1 MKKAKKIVIYALLV
15 VGLLVGTFT
24 VKSISSNSKDDNVM
38 AADNKISVEVYKAE
52 LKDRMS
58 KDTYKS
64 TLEAYNQGIIS
75 SKISAKVTKVLVENG
90 QYVNEGDT
98 IAILDDQDI
107 QNSIKTANAQLKV
120 NEQQVNSAEQQLNSA
135 QASLE
140 KLKINVDDAQRNYDI
155 QKTLFDAGAVSQS
168 EIDASEKVL
177 NTSKADYNSG
187 QANIEISKASIETA
201 KASVEA
207 QKVNI
212 EKLQND
218 LDNAVIKAPISG
230 FISDKNICV
239 GQIINQGA
247 AIAKI
252 NDISYVFATIQVP
265 QEKIN
270 DIKTGKP
277 AEVILEDNDTVY
289 NGTLDSIDLSG
300 DSTLRV
306 FNCKIKIENNNKE
319 LLPGEYAKVNFSD
332 SDGKNNNKVITI
344 PVSALAGSEGNY
356 YVFVNNNGIA
366 SKVAVDIGDSDENN
380 VEVTS
385 GIKDGDEIICTNM
398 SSLKDGCKIDVISTS
413 NDASTQDGDKN
424 SESMTS
430 N

>member
-1 MKKAKKIVIYALLV
+1 MKKVRKIVIYALV
-15 VGLLVGTFT
+15 VAVLLVGAFI
-24 VKSISSNSKDDNVM
+24 VKFISSNSKTDNVM
-38 AADNKISVEVYKAE
+38 ASENKLSVEVYKTE

-58 KDTYKS
+58 GDTYKS
-64 TLEAYNQGIIS
+64 TLEAYEQGIIS
-75 SKISAKVTKVLVENG
+75 SKISAKVTKVVVENG

-98 IAILDDQDI
+98 IAVLDDQDI
-107 QNSIKTANAQLKV
+107 QNSIKTATAQLEV
-120 NEQQVNSAEQQLNSA
+120 NEKQVNSAEQQLNST
-135 QASLE
+135 QTSLE
-140 KLKINVDDAQRNYDI
+140 KLKINVDDAQRNYDRE
-155 QKTLFDAGAVSQS
+155 KALFDAGAVSQS
-168 EIDASEKVL
+168 ELDASEKTL

-187 QANIEISKASIETA
+187 QANIEISKASIESA

-218 LDNAVIKAPISG
+218 LNNVVIKAPISG
-230 FISDKNICV
+230 VISEKNVNV

-247 AIAKI
+247 VLAKI

-270 DIKTGKP
+270 DIKVGKP
-277 AEVILEDNDTVY
+277 AEVTLEDNNTVH

-306 FNCKIKIENNNKE
+306 FNCKIKMENSNKE
-319 LLPGEYAKVNFSD
+319 LLPGEYAKVNFSNTE
-332 SDGKNNNKVITI
+332 NNNKVITI
-344 PVSALAGSEGNY
+344 PVSSLAGSEGDY
-356 YVFVNNNGIA
+356 YVFINDNGVA
-366 SKVAVDIGDSDENN
+366 SKVSVDIGDADENN
-380 VEVTS
+380 VEIIS
-385 GIKDGDEIICTNM
+385 GVNEGDEIICTNM

-413 NDASTQDGDKN
+413 DDTSIQDADKN

-430 N
+430 K

>member
-1 MKKAKKIVIYALLV
+1 MKKVRKIVIYALV
-15 VGLLVGTFT
+15 VAFLLVGTFI
-24 VKSISSNSKDDNVM
+24 VKFISSNFKTDNVM
-38 AADNKISVEVYKAE
+38 ASENKLSVEVYKAE

-58 KDTYKS
+58 GDTYKS
-64 TLEAYNQGIIS
+64 TLEAYEQGIIS
-75 SKISAKVTKVLVENG
+75 SKISAKVTKVVVENG

-98 IAILDDQDI
+98 IAVLDDQDI
-107 QNSIKTANAQLKV
+107 QNSIKTATAQLEV
-120 NEQQVNSAEQQLNSA
+120 NQKQVNSAEQQLNST
-135 QASLE
+135 QTSLE
-140 KLKINVDDAQRNYDI
+140 KLKINVDDAQRNYDRE
-155 QKTLFDAGAVSQS
+155 KALFDAGAVSQS
-168 EIDASEKVL
+168 ELDASEKAL

-187 QANIEISKASIETA
+187 QANIEISKASIESA

-218 LDNAVIKAPISG
+218 LNNVVIKAPISG
-230 FISDKNICV
+230 VISEKNVNV

-247 AIAKI
+247 VLAKI

-270 DIKTGKP
+270 DIEVGKP
-277 AEVILEDNDTVY
+277 ADVTLEDNNTVH

-306 FNCKIKIENNNKE
+306 FNCKIKIENSNKE
-319 LLPGEYAKVNFSD
+319 LLPGEYAKVNFSNTE
-332 SDGKNNNKVITI
+332 NNNKVITI
-344 PVSALAGSEGNY
+344 PVSSLAGSEGDY
-356 YVFVNNNGIA
+356 YVFINDNGVA
-366 SKVAVDIGDSDENN
+366 SKVAVDIGDADENN
-380 VEVTS
+380 VEITS
-385 GIKDGDEIICTNM
+385 GVKEGDEIICTNM

-413 NDASTQDGDKN
+413 DDTSIQDADKN

-430 N
+430 K

>member
-1 MKKAKKIVIYALLV
+1 MKKATKILIYALV
-15 VGLLVGTFT
+15 VAVLLVGTFI
-24 VKSISSNSKDDNVM
+24 VKFISSNSKTDNVM
-38 AADNKISVEVYKAE
+38 ASENKLSVEVYKAE

-58 KDTYKS
+58 GDTYKS
-64 TLEAYNQGIIS
+64 TLEAYEQGIIS
-75 SKISAKVTKVLVENG
+75 SKISAKVTKVVVENG

-98 IAILDDQDI
+98 IAVLDDQDI
-107 QNSIKTANAQLKV
+107 QNSIKTATAQLEV
-120 NEQQVNSAEQQLNSA
+120 NEKQVNSAEQQLNST
-135 QASLE
+135 QTSLE
-140 KLKINVDDAQRNYDI
+140 KLKINVDDAQRNYDRE
-155 QKTLFDAGAVSQS
+155 KALFDAGAVSQS
-168 EIDASEKVL
+168 ELDASEKAL

-187 QANIEISKASIETA
+187 QANIEISKASIESA

-218 LDNAVIKAPISG
+218 LNNVVIKAPISG
-230 FISDKNICV
+230 VISEKNVNV

-247 AIAKI
+247 VLAKI

-270 DIKTGKP
+270 DIKVGKP
-277 AEVILEDNDTVY
+277 AEVTLEDNNTVH

-306 FNCKIKIENNNKE
+306 FNCKIKMENSNKE
-319 LLPGEYAKVNFSD
+319 LLTGEYAKVNFSNTE
-332 SDGKNNNKVITI
+332 NNNKVITI
-344 PVSALAGSEGNY
+344 PVSSLAGSEGDY
-356 YVFVNNNGIA
+356 YVFINDNGVA
-366 SKVAVDIGDSDENN
+366 SKVSVDIGDADENN
-380 VEVTS
+380 VEIIS
-385 GIKDGDEIICTNM
+385 GVKEGDEIICTNM

-413 NDASTQDGDKN
+413 DDTSIQDADKN

-430 N
+430 K

>member
-1 MKKAKKIVIYALLV
+1 MKKVRKIVIYALV
-15 VGLLVGTFT
+15 VAVLLVGAFI
-24 VKSISSNSKDDNVM
+24 VKFISSNSKTDNVM
-38 AADNKISVEVYKAE
+38 ASENKLSVEVYKAE

-58 KDTYKS
+58 GDTYKS
-64 TLEAYNQGIIS
+64 TLEAYEQGIIS
-75 SKISAKVTKVLVENG
+75 SKISAKVTKVVVENG

-98 IAILDDQDI
+98 IAVLDDQDI
-107 QNSIKTANAQLKV
+107 QNSIKTATAQLEV
-120 NEQQVNSAEQQLNSA
+120 NEKQVNSAEQQLNST
-135 QASLE
+135 QTSLE
-140 KLKINVDDAQRNYDI
+140 KLKINVDDAQRNYDRE
-155 QKTLFDAGAVSQS
+155 KALFDAGAVSQS
-168 EIDASEKVL
+168 ELDASEKAL

-187 QANIEISKASIETA
+187 QANIEISKASIESA

-218 LDNAVIKAPISG
+218 LNNVVIKAPISG
-230 FISDKNICV
+230 VISEKNVNV

-247 AIAKI
+247 VLAKI

-270 DIKTGKP
+270 DIEVGKP
-277 AEVILEDNDTVY
+277 AEVTLEDNNTVH

-306 FNCKIKIENNNKE
+306 FNCKIKMENSKKE
-319 LLPGEYAKVNFSD
+319 LLPGEYAKVNFSNTE
-332 SDGKNNNKVITI
+332 NNNKVITI
-344 PVSALAGSEGNY
+344 PVSSLAGSEGDY
-356 YVFVNNNGIA
+356 YVFINDNGVA
-366 SKVAVDIGDSDENN
+366 SKVSVDIGDADENN
-380 VEVTS
+380 VEIIS
-385 GIKDGDEIICTNM
+385 GVKEGDEIICTNM

-413 NDASTQDGDKN
+413 DDTSIQDADKN

-430 N
+430 K

>member
-1 MKKAKKIVIYALLV
+1 MKKVRKIVIYALV
-15 VGLLVGTFT
+15 VAFLLVGTFI
-24 VKSISSNSKDDNVM
+24 VKFISSNSKTDNVM
-38 AADNKISVEVYKAE
+38 ASENKLSVEVYKAE

-58 KDTYKS
+58 GDTYKS
-64 TLEAYNQGIIS
+64 TLEAYEQGIIS
-75 SKISAKVTKVLVENG
+75 SKISAKVTKVVVENG

-98 IAILDDQDI
+98 IAVLDDQDI
-107 QNSIKTANAQLKV
+107 QNSIKTATAQLEV
-120 NEQQVNSAEQQLNSA
+120 NEKQVNSAEQQLNST
-135 QASLE
+135 QTSLE
-140 KLKINVDDAQRNYDI
+140 KLKINVDDAQRNYDRE
-155 QKTLFDAGAVSQS
+155 KALFDAGAVSQS
-168 EIDASEKVL
+168 ELDASEKAL

-187 QANIEISKASIETA
+187 QANIEISKASIESA

-218 LDNAVIKAPISG
+218 LNNVVIKAPISG
-230 FISDKNICV
+230 VISEKNVNV

-247 AIAKI
+247 VLAKI

-270 DIKTGKP
+270 DIEVGKP
-277 AEVILEDNDTVY
+277 AEVTLEDNNTVH

-306 FNCKIKIENNNKE
+306 FNCKIKIENSNKE
-319 LLPGEYAKVNFSD
+319 LLPGEYAKVNFSNTE
-332 SDGKNNNKVITI
+332 NNNKVITI
-344 PVSALAGSEGNY
+344 PVSSLAGSEGDY
-356 YVFVNNNGIA
+356 YVFINDNGVA
-366 SKVAVDIGDSDENN
+366 SKVAVDIGDADENN
-380 VEVTS
+380 VEITS
-385 GIKDGDEIICTNM
+385 GVKEGDEIICTNM

-413 NDASTQDGDKN
+413 DDTSIQDADKN

-430 N
+430 K

>member
-1 MKKAKKIVIYALLV
+1 MKKARKILIYALV
-15 VGLLVGTFT
+15 VAVLLVGTFI
-24 VKSISSNSKDDNVM
+24 VKFISSNSKTDNVM
-38 AADNKISVEVYKAE
+38 ASENKLSVEVYKAE

-58 KDTYKS
+58 GDTYKS
-64 TLEAYNQGIIS
+64 TLEAYEQGIIS
-75 SKISAKVTKVLVENG
+75 SKISAKVTKVVVENG

-98 IAILDDQDI
+98 IAVLDDQDI
-107 QNSIKTANAQLKV
+107 QNSIKTATAQLEV
-120 NEQQVNSAEQQLNSA
+120 NEKQVNSAEQQLNST
-135 QASLE
+135 QTSLE
-140 KLKINVDDAQRNYDI
+140 KLKINVDDAQRNYDRE
-155 QKTLFDAGAVSQS
+155 KALFDAGAVSQS
-168 EIDASEKVL
+168 ELDASEKAL

-187 QANIEISKASIETA
+187 QANIEISKASIESA

-218 LDNAVIKAPISG
+218 LNNVVIKAPISG
-230 FISDKNICV
+230 VISEKNVNV

-247 AIAKI
+247 VLAKI

-270 DIKTGKP
+270 DIKVGKP
-277 AEVILEDNDTVY
+277 AEVTLEDNNTVH

-306 FNCKIKIENNNKE
+306 FNCKIKMENSNKE
-319 LLPGEYAKVNFSD
+319 LLPGEYAKVNFSNTE
-332 SDGKNNNKVITI
+332 NNNKVITI
-344 PVSALAGSEGNY
+344 PVSSLAGSEGDY
-356 YVFVNNNGIA
+356 YVFINDNGVA
-366 SKVAVDIGDSDENN
+366 SKVAVDIGDADENN
-380 VEVTS
+380 LEITS
-385 GIKDGDEIICTNM
+385 GVKEGDEIICTNM

-413 NDASTQDGDKN
+413 DDTSIQDADKN

-430 N
+430 K

>member
-1 MKKAKKIVIYALLV
+1 MKKVRKIVIYALV
-15 VGLLVGTFT
+15 VAFLLVGTFI
-24 VKSISSNSKDDNVM
+24 VKFISSNSKTDNVM
-38 AADNKISVEVYKAE
+38 ASENKLSVEVYKAE

-58 KDTYKS
+58 GDTYKS
-64 TLEAYNQGIIS
+64 TLEAYEQGIIS
-75 SKISAKVTKVLVENG
+75 SKISAKVTKVVVENG

-98 IAILDDQDI
+98 IAVLDDQDI
-107 QNSIKTANAQLKV
+107 QNSIKTATAQLEV
-120 NEQQVNSAEQQLNSA
+120 NEKQVNSAEQQLNST
-135 QASLE
+135 QTSLE
-140 KLKINVDDAQRNYDI
+140 KLNINLDDAQRNYDRE
-155 QKTLFDAGAVSQS
+155 KALFDAGAVSQS
-168 EIDASEKVL
+168 ELDASEKAL

-187 QANIEISKASIETA
+187 QANIEISKASIESA

-218 LDNAVIKAPISG
+218 LNNVVIKAPISG
-230 FISDKNICV
+230 VISEKNVNV

-247 AIAKI
+247 VLAKI

-270 DIKTGKP
+270 DIEVGKP
-277 AEVILEDNDTVY
+277 ADVTLEDNNTVH

-306 FNCKIKIENNNKE
+306 FNCKIKMENSNKE
-319 LLPGEYAKVNFSD
+319 LLPGEYAKVNFSNTE
-332 SDGKNNNKVITI
+332 NNNKVITI
-344 PVSALAGSEGNY
+344 PVSSLAGSEGDY
-356 YVFVNNNGIA
+356 YVFINDNGVA
-366 SKVAVDIGDSDENN
+366 SKVAVDIGDADENN
-380 VEVTS
+380 LEITS
-385 GIKDGDEIICTNM
+385 GVKEGDEIICTNM

-413 NDASTQDGDKN
+413 DDTSIQDADKN

-430 N
+430 K

>member
-1 MKKAKKIVIYALLV
+1 MKKVRKVLIYALIV
-15 VGLLVGTFT
+15 VALLAGTFI
-24 VKSISSNSKDDNVM
+24 VKFVSLNSKSDNVM
-38 AADNKISVEVYKAE
+38 ALENKLSVEVYKAE

-58 KDTYKS
+58 GDTYKS
-64 TLEAYNQGIIS
+64 TLEAYEQGIIS

-98 IAILDDQDI
+98 IAVLDDQDI
-107 QNSIKTANAQLKV
+107 QNSIKTATAQLEV
-120 NEQQVNSAEQQLNSA
+120 NEKQVDSAEQQLNST
-135 QASLE
+135 QTSLE
-140 KLKINVDDAQRNYDI
+140 KLKINVDDAQRNYDRE
-155 QKTLFDAGAVSQS
+155 KTLFDAGAVSQA
-168 EIDASEKVL
+168 ELDASEKAL

-187 QANIEISKASIETA
+187 QANIEISKASIESA

-218 LDNAVIKAPISG
+218 LNNVIIKAPISG
-230 FISDKNICV
+230 VISEKNVNV

-247 AIAKI
+247 VLAKI

-270 DIKTGKP
+270 DMKVGKL
-277 AEVILEDNDTVY
+277 AEVTLEDNNTVH
-289 NGTLDSIDLSG
+289 NGTLDSVDLSG

-306 FNCKIKIENNNKE
+306 FNCKIKIENNDKE

-332 SDGKNNNKVITI
+332 TENNKVITI
-344 PVSALAGSEGNY
+344 PVSSLGGSEGDY
-356 YVFVNNNGIA
+356 YVFMNDNGVA
-366 SKVAVDIGDSDENN
+366 SKVAVDIGNADENN
-380 VEVTS
+380 VEITS
-385 GIKDGDEIICTNM
+385 GVKEGDEIICTNM
-398 SSLKDGCKIDVISTS
+398 SSLKDGCKIDVTSTS
-413 NDASTQDGDKN
+413 DDTSIKDADKN

-430 N
+430 K

>member
-1 MKKAKKIVIYALLV
+1 MKKVRKIVIYALV
-15 VGLLVGTFT
+15 VAFLLVGTFI
-24 VKSISSNSKDDNVM
+24 VKFISSNSKTDNVM
-38 AADNKISVEVYKAE
+38 ASENKLSVEVYKAE

-58 KDTYKS
+58 GDTYKS
-64 TLEAYNQGIIS
+64 TLEAYEQGIIS
-75 SKISAKVTKVLVENG
+75 SKISAKVTKVVVENG

-98 IAILDDQDI
+98 IAVLDDQDI
-107 QNSIKTANAQLKV
+107 QNSIKTATAQLEV
-120 NEQQVNSAEQQLNSA
+120 NQKQVNSAEQQLNST
-135 QASLE
+135 QTSLE
-140 KLKINVDDAQRNYDI
+140 KLKINVDDAQRNYDRE
-155 QKTLFDAGAVSQS
+155 KALFDAGAVSQS
-168 EIDASEKVL
+168 ELDASEKAL

-187 QANIEISKASIETA
+187 QANIEISKASIESA

-218 LDNAVIKAPISG
+218 LNNVVIKAPISG
-230 FISDKNICV
+230 VISEKNVNV

-247 AIAKI
+247 VLAKI

-270 DIKTGKP
+270 DIEVGKP
-277 AEVILEDNDTVY
+277 ADVTLEDNNTVH

-306 FNCKIKIENNNKE
+306 FNCKIKIENSNKE
-319 LLPGEYAKVNFSD
+319 LLPGEYAKVNFSNTE
-332 SDGKNNNKVITI
+332 NNNKVITI
-344 PVSALAGSEGNY
+344 PVSSLAGSEGDY
-356 YVFVNNNGIA
+356 YVFINDNGVA
-366 SKVAVDIGDSDENN
+366 SKVAVDIGDADENN
-380 VEVTS
+380 VEITS
-385 GIKDGDEIICTNM
+385 GVKEGDEIICTNM

-413 NDASTQDGDKN
+413 DDTSIQDADKN

-430 N
+430 K

>member
-1 MKKAKKIVIYALLV
+1 MKKVRKIVIYALV
-15 VGLLVGTFT
+15 VAFLLVGTFI
-24 VKSISSNSKDDNVM
+24 VKFISSNSKTDNVM
-38 AADNKISVEVYKAE
+38 ASENKLSVEVYKAE

-58 KDTYKS
+58 GDTYKS
-64 TLEAYNQGIIS
+64 TLEAYEQGIIS
-75 SKISAKVTKVLVENG
+75 SKISAKVTKVVVENG

-98 IAILDDQDI
+98 IAVLDDQDI
-107 QNSIKTANAQLKV
+107 QNSIKTATAQLEV
-120 NEQQVNSAEQQLNSA
+120 NEKQVNSAEQQLNST
-135 QASLE
+135 QTSLE
-140 KLKINVDDAQRNYDI
+140 KLKINLDDAQRNYDRE
-155 QKTLFDAGAVSQS
+155 KALFDAGAVSQS
-168 EIDASEKVL
+168 ELDASEKAL

-187 QANIEISKASIETA
+187 QANIEISKASIESA

-218 LDNAVIKAPISG
+218 LNNVVIKAPISG
-230 FISDKNICV
+230 VISEKNVNV

-247 AIAKI
+247 VLAKI

-270 DIKTGKP
+270 DIEVGKP
-277 AEVILEDNDTVY
+277 ADVTLEDNNTVH

-306 FNCKIKIENNNKE
+306 FNCKIKMENSNKE
-319 LLPGEYAKVNFSD
+319 LLPGEYAKVNFSNTE
-332 SDGKNNNKVITI
+332 NNNKVITI
-344 PVSALAGSEGNY
+344 PVSSLAGSEGDY
-356 YVFVNNNGIA
+356 YVFINDNGVA
-366 SKVAVDIGDSDENN
+366 SKVAVDIGDADENN
-380 VEVTS
+380 LEITS
-385 GIKDGDEIICTNM
+385 GVKEGDEIICTNM

-413 NDASTQDGDKN
+413 DDTSIQDADKN

-430 N
+430 K

>member
-1 MKKAKKIVIYALLV
+1 MKKVRKIVIYALV
-15 VGLLVGTFT
+15 VAFLLVGTFI
-24 VKSISSNSKDDNVM
+24 VKFISSNSKTDNVM
-38 AADNKISVEVYKAE
+38 ASENKLSVEVYKAE

-58 KDTYKS
+58 GDTYKS
-64 TLEAYNQGIIS
+64 TLEAYEQGIIS
-75 SKISAKVTKVLVENG
+75 SKISAKVTKVVVENG

-98 IAILDDQDI
+98 IAVLDDQDI
-107 QNSIKTANAQLKV
+107 QNSIKTATAQLEV
-120 NEQQVNSAEQQLNSA
+120 NEKQVNSAEQQLNST
-135 QASLE
+135 QTSLE
-140 KLKINVDDAQRNYDI
+140 KLKINVDDAQRNYDRE
-155 QKTLFDAGAVSQS
+155 KALFDAGAVSQS
-168 EIDASEKVL
+168 ELDASEKAL

-187 QANIEISKASIETA
+187 QANIEISKASIESA

-218 LDNAVIKAPISG
+218 LNNVVIKAPISG
-230 FISDKNICV
+230 VISEKNVNV

-247 AIAKI
+247 VLAKI

-270 DIKTGKP
+270 DIEVGKP
-277 AEVILEDNDTVY
+277 AEVTLEDNNTVH

-306 FNCKIKIENNNKE
+306 FNCKIKIENSNKE
-319 LLPGEYAKVNFSD
+319 LLPGEYAKVNFSNTE
-332 SDGKNNNKVITI
+332 NNNKVITI
-344 PVSALAGSEGNY
+344 PVSSLAGSEGDY
-356 YVFVNNNGIA
+356 YVFINDNGVA
-366 SKVAVDIGDSDENN
+366 SKVAVDIGDADENN
-380 VEVTS
+380 LEITS
-385 GIKDGDEIICTNM
+385 GVKEGDEIICTNM

-413 NDASTQDGDKN
+413 DDTSIQDADKN

-430 N
+430 K

>member
-1 MKKAKKIVIYALLV
+1 MKKARKILIYALV
-15 VGLLVGTFT
+15 VAVLLVGTFI
-24 VKSISSNSKDDNVM
+24 VKFISSNSKTDNVM
-38 AADNKISVEVYKAE
+38 ASENKLSVEVYKAE

-58 KDTYKS
+58 GDTYKS
-64 TLEAYNQGIIS
+64 TLEAYEQGIIS
-75 SKISAKVTKVLVENG
+75 SKISAKVTKVVVENG

-98 IAILDDQDI
+98 IAVLDDQDI
-107 QNSIKTANAQLKV
+107 QNSIKTATAQLEV
-120 NEQQVNSAEQQLNSA
+120 NEKQVNSAEQQLNST
-135 QASLE
+135 QTSLE
-140 KLKINVDDAQRNYDI
+140 KLKINVDDAQRNYDRE
-155 QKTLFDAGAVSQS
+155 KALFDAGAVSQS
-168 EIDASEKVL
+168 ELDASEKAL

-187 QANIEISKASIETA
+187 QANIEISKASIESA

-218 LDNAVIKAPISG
+218 LNNVVIKAPISG
-230 FISDKNICV
+230 VISEKNVNV

-247 AIAKI
+247 VLAKI

-270 DIKTGKP
+270 DIKVGKP
-277 AEVILEDNDTVY
+277 AEVTLEDNNTVH

-306 FNCKIKIENNNKE
+306 FNCKIKMENSNKE
-319 LLPGEYAKVNFSD
+319 LLPGEYAKVNFSNTE
-332 SDGKNNNKVITI
+332 NNNKVITI
-344 PVSALAGSEGNY
+344 PVSSLAGSEGDY
-356 YVFVNNNGIA
+356 YVFINDNGVA
-366 SKVAVDIGDSDENN
+366 SKVAVDIGDADENN
-380 VEVTS
+380 VEIIS
-385 GIKDGDEIICTNM
+385 GVKEGDEIICTNM

-413 NDASTQDGDKN
+413 DDTSIQNADKN

-430 N
+430 K

>member
-1 MKKAKKIVIYALLV
+1 MKKVRKIVIYALV
-15 VGLLVGTFT
+15 VAFLLVGTFI
-24 VKSISSNSKDDNVM
+24 VKFISSNSKTDNVM
-38 AADNKISVEVYKAE
+38 ASENKLSVEVYKAE

-58 KDTYKS
+58 GDTYKS
-64 TLEAYNQGIIS
+64 TLEAYEQGIIS
-75 SKISAKVTKVLVENG
+75 SKISAKVTKVVVENG

-98 IAILDDQDI
+98 IAVLDDQDI
-107 QNSIKTANAQLKV
+107 QNSIKTATAQLEV
-120 NEQQVNSAEQQLNSA
+120 NEKQVNSAEQQLNST
-135 QASLE
+135 QTSLE
-140 KLKINVDDAQRNYDI
+140 KLKINVDDAQRNYDRE
-155 QKTLFDAGAVSQS
+155 KALFDAGAVSQS
-168 EIDASEKVL
+168 ELDASEKTL

-187 QANIEISKASIETA
+187 QANIEISKASIESA

-218 LDNAVIKAPISG
+218 LNNVVIKAPISG
-230 FISDKNICV
+230 VISEKNVNV

-247 AIAKI
+247 VLAKI

-270 DIKTGKP
+270 DIKVGKP
-277 AEVILEDNDTVY
+277 AEVTLEDNNTVH

-306 FNCKIKIENNNKE
+306 FNCKIKIENSNKE
-319 LLPGEYAKVNFSD
+319 LLPGEYAKVNFSNTE
-332 SDGKNNNKVITI
+332 NNNKVITI
-344 PVSALAGSEGNY
+344 PVSSLAGSEGDY
-356 YVFVNNNGIA
+356 YVFINDNGVA
-366 SKVAVDIGDSDENN
+366 SKVAVDIGDADENN
-380 VEVTS
+380 VEITS
-385 GIKDGDEIICTNM
+385 GVKEGDEIICTNM

-413 NDASTQDGDKN
+413 DDTSIQDADKN

-430 N
+430 K

>member
-1 MKKAKKIVIYALLV
+1 MKKVRKIVIYALV
-15 VGLLVGTFT
+15 VAFLLVGTFI
-24 VKSISSNSKDDNVM
+24 VKFISSNSKTDNVM
-38 AADNKISVEVYKAE
+38 ASENKLSVEVYKAE

-58 KDTYKS
+58 GDTYKS
-64 TLEAYNQGIIS
+64 TLEAYEQGIIS
-75 SKISAKVTKVLVENG
+75 SKISAKVTKVVVENG

-98 IAILDDQDI
+98 IAVLDDQDI
-107 QNSIKTANAQLKV
+107 QNSIKTATAQLEV
-120 NEQQVNSAEQQLNSA
+120 NEKQVNSAEQQLNST
-135 QASLE
+135 QTSLE
-140 KLKINVDDAQRNYDI
+140 KLKINVDDAQRNYDRE
-155 QKTLFDAGAVSQS
+155 KALFDAGAVSQS
-168 EIDASEKVL
+168 ELDASEKAL

-187 QANIEISKASIETA
+187 QANIEISKASIESA

-218 LDNAVIKAPISG
+218 LNNVVIKAPISG
-230 FISDKNICV
+230 VISEKNVNV

-247 AIAKI
+247 VLAKI

-270 DIKTGKP
+270 DIEVGKP
-277 AEVILEDNDTVY
+277 AEVTLEDNNTVH

-306 FNCKIKIENNNKE
+306 FNCKIKMENSKKE
-319 LLPGEYAKVNFSD
+319 LLPGEYAKVNFSNTE
-332 SDGKNNNKVITI
+332 NNNKVITI
-344 PVSALAGSEGNY
+344 PVSSLAGSEGDY
-356 YVFVNNNGIA
+356 YVFINDNGVA
-366 SKVAVDIGDSDENN
+366 SKVAVDIGDADENN
-380 VEVTS
+380 LEITS
-385 GIKDGDEIICTNM
+385 GVKEGDEIICTNM

-413 NDASTQDGDKN
+413 DDTSIQDADKN

-430 N
+430 K

>member
-1 MKKAKKIVIYALLV
+1 MKKVRKIVIYALV
-15 VGLLVGTFT
+15 VAFLLVGTFI
-24 VKSISSNSKDDNVM
+24 VKFISSNSKTDNVM
-38 AADNKISVEVYKAE
+38 ASENKLSVEVYKAE

-58 KDTYKS
+58 GDTYKS
-64 TLEAYNQGIIS
+64 TLEAYEQGIIS
-75 SKISAKVTKVLVENG
+75 SKISAKVTKVVVENG

-98 IAILDDQDI
+98 IAVLDDQDI
-107 QNSIKTANAQLKV
+107 QNSIKTATAQLEV
-120 NEQQVNSAEQQLNSA
+120 NQKQVNSAEQQLNST
-135 QASLE
+135 QTSLE
-140 KLKINVDDAQRNYDI
+140 KLKINVDDAQRNYDRE
-155 QKTLFDAGAVSQS
+155 KALFDAGAVSQS
-168 EIDASEKVL
+168 ELDASEKAL

-187 QANIEISKASIETA
+187 QANIEISKASIESA

-218 LDNAVIKAPISG
+218 LNNVVIKAPISG
-230 FISDKNICV
+230 VISEKNVNV

-247 AIAKI
+247 VLAKI

-270 DIKTGKP
+270 DIEVGKP
-277 AEVILEDNDTVY
+277 ADVTLEDNNTVH

-306 FNCKIKIENNNKE
+306 FNCKIKIENSNKE
-319 LLPGEYAKVNFSD
+319 LLPGEYAKVNFSNTE
-332 SDGKNNNKVITI
+332 NNNKVITI
-344 PVSALAGSEGNY
+344 PVSSLAGSEGDY
-356 YVFVNNNGIA
+356 YVFINDNGVA
-366 SKVAVDIGDSDENN
+366 SKVAVDIGDADENN
-380 VEVTS
+380 LEITS
-385 GIKDGDEIICTNM
+385 GVKEGDEIICTNM

-413 NDASTQDGDKN
+413 DDTSIQDADKN

-430 N
+430 K

>member
-1 MKKAKKIVIYALLV
+1 MKKVRKIVIYALV
-15 VGLLVGTFT
+15 VAVLLVGAFI
-24 VKSISSNSKDDNVM
+24 VKFISSNSKTDNVM
-38 AADNKISVEVYKAE
+38 ASENKLSVEVYKTE

-58 KDTYKS
+58 GDTYKS
-64 TLEAYNQGIIS
+64 TLEAYEQGIIS
-75 SKISAKVTKVLVENG
+75 SKISAKVTKVVVENG

-98 IAILDDQDI
+98 IAVLDDQDI
-107 QNSIKTANAQLKV
+107 QNSIKTATAQLEV
-120 NEQQVNSAEQQLNSA
+120 NEKQVNSAEQQLNST
-135 QASLE
+135 QTSLE
-140 KLKINVDDAQRNYDI
+140 KLKINVDDAQRNYDRE
-155 QKTLFDAGAVSQS
+155 KALFDAGAVSQS
-168 EIDASEKVL
+168 ELDASEKTL

-187 QANIEISKASIETA
+187 QANIEISKASIESA

-218 LDNAVIKAPISG
+218 LNNVVIKAPISG
-230 FISDKNICV
+230 VISEKNVNV

-247 AIAKI
+247 VLAKI

-270 DIKTGKP
+270 DIKVGKP
-277 AEVILEDNDTVY
+277 AEVTLEDNNTVH

-306 FNCKIKIENNNKE
+306 FNCKIKMENSNKE
-319 LLPGEYAKVNFSD
+319 LLPGEYAKVNFSNTE
-332 SDGKNNNKVITI
+332 NNNKVITI
-344 PVSALAGSEGNY
+344 PVSSLAGSEGDY
-356 YVFVNNNGIA
+356 YVFINDNGVA
-366 SKVAVDIGDSDENN
+366 SKVAVDIGDADENN
-380 VEVTS
+380 LEITS
-385 GIKDGDEIICTNM
+385 GVKEGDEIICTNM

-413 NDASTQDGDKN
+413 DDTSIQDADKN

-430 N
+430 K

>member
-1 MKKAKKIVIYALLV
+1 MKKATKILIYALV
-15 VGLLVGTFT
+15 VAVLLVGTFI
-24 VKSISSNSKDDNVM
+24 VKFISSNSKTDNVM
-38 AADNKISVEVYKAE
+38 ASENKLSVEVYKAE

-58 KDTYKS
+58 GDTYKS
-64 TLEAYNQGIIS
+64 TLEAYEQGIIS
-75 SKISAKVTKVLVENG
+75 SKISAKVTKVVVENG

-98 IAILDDQDI
+98 IAVLDDQDI
-107 QNSIKTANAQLKV
+107 QNSIKTATAQLEV
-120 NEQQVNSAEQQLNSA
+120 NEKQVNSAEQQLNST
-135 QASLE
+135 QTSLE
-140 KLKINVDDAQRNYDI
+140 KLKINVDDAQRNYDRE
-155 QKTLFDAGAVSQS
+155 KALFDAGAVSQS
-168 EIDASEKVL
+168 ELDASEKTL

-187 QANIEISKASIETA
+187 QANIEISKASIESA

-218 LDNAVIKAPISG
+218 LNNVVIKAPISG
-230 FISDKNICV
+230 VISEKNVNV

-247 AIAKI
+247 VLAKI

-270 DIKTGKP
+270 DIKVGKP
-277 AEVILEDNDTVY
+277 AEVTLEDNNTVH

-306 FNCKIKIENNNKE
+306 FNCKIKMENSNKE
-319 LLPGEYAKVNFSD
+319 LLPGEYAKVNFSNTE
-332 SDGKNNNKVITI
+332 NNNKVITI
-344 PVSALAGSEGNY
+344 PVSSLAGSEGDY
-356 YVFVNNNGIA
+356 YVFINDNGVA
-366 SKVAVDIGDSDENN
+366 SKVSVDIGDADENN
-380 VEVTS
+380 VEIIS
-385 GIKDGDEIICTNM
+385 GVKEGDEIICTNM

-413 NDASTQDGDKN
+413 DDTSIQDADKN

-430 N
+430 K

>member
-1 MKKAKKIVIYALLV
+1 MKKVRKIVIYALV
-15 VGLLVGTFT
+15 VAFLLVGTFI
-24 VKSISSNSKDDNVM
+24 VKFISSNSKTDNVM
-38 AADNKISVEVYKAE
+38 ASENKLSVEVYKAE

-58 KDTYKS
+58 GDTYKS
-64 TLEAYNQGIIS
+64 TLEAYEQGIIS
-75 SKISAKVTKVLVENG
+75 SKISAKVTKVVVENG

-98 IAILDDQDI
+98 IAVLDDQDI
-107 QNSIKTANAQLKV
+107 QNSIKTATAQLEV
-120 NEQQVNSAEQQLNSA
+120 NEKQVNSAEQQLNST
-135 QASLE
+135 QTSLE
-140 KLKINVDDAQRNYDI
+140 KLKINVDDAQRNYDRE
-155 QKTLFDAGAVSQS
+155 KALFDAGAVSQS
-168 EIDASEKVL
+168 ELDASEKAL

-187 QANIEISKASIETA
+187 QANIEISKASIESA

-218 LDNAVIKAPISG
+218 LNNVVIKAPISG
-230 FISDKNICV
+230 VISEKNVNV

-247 AIAKI
+247 VLAKI

-270 DIKTGKP
+270 DIEVGKP
-277 AEVILEDNDTVY
+277 ADVTLEDNNTVH

-306 FNCKIKIENNNKE
+306 FNCKIKMENSNKE
-319 LLPGEYAKVNFSD
+319 LLPGEYAKVNFSNTE
-332 SDGKNNNKVITI
+332 NNNKVITI
-344 PVSALAGSEGNY
+344 PVSSLAGSEGDY
-356 YVFVNNNGIA
+356 YVFINDNGVA
-366 SKVAVDIGDSDENN
+366 SKVAVDIGDADENN
-380 VEVTS
+380 LEITS
-385 GIKDGDEIICTNM
+385 GVKEGDEIICTNM

-413 NDASTQDGDKN
+413 DDTSIQDADKN

-430 N
+430 K

>member
-1 MKKAKKIVIYALLV
+1 MKKVRKIVIYALV
-15 VGLLVGTFT
+15 VAFLLVGTFI
-24 VKSISSNSKDDNVM
+24 VKFISSNSKTDNVM
-38 AADNKISVEVYKAE
+38 ASENKISVEVYKAE

-58 KDTYKS
+58 GDTYKS
-64 TLEAYNQGIIS
+64 TLEAYEQGIIS
-75 SKISAKVTKVLVENG
+75 SKISAKVTKVVVENG

-98 IAILDDQDI
+98 IAVLDDQDI
-107 QNSIKTANAQLKV
+107 QNSIKTATAQLEV
-120 NEQQVNSAEQQLNSA
+120 NEKQVNSAEQQLNST
-135 QASLE
+135 QTSLE
-140 KLKINVDDAQRNYDI
+140 KLKINLDDAQRNYDRE
-155 QKTLFDAGAVSQS
+155 KALFDAGAVSQS
-168 EIDASEKVL
+168 ELDASEKAL

-187 QANIEISKASIETA
+187 QANIEISKASIESA

-218 LDNAVIKAPISG
+218 LNNVVIKAPISG
-230 FISDKNICV
+230 VISEKNVNV

-247 AIAKI
+247 VLAKI

-270 DIKTGKP
+270 DIEVGKP
-277 AEVILEDNDTVY
+277 AEVTLEDNNTVH

-306 FNCKIKIENNNKE
+306 FNCKIKMENSKKE
-319 LLPGEYAKVNFSD
+319 LLPGEYAKVNFSNTE
-332 SDGKNNNKVITI
+332 NNNKVITI
-344 PVSALAGSEGNY
+344 PVSSLAGSEGDY
-356 YVFVNNNGIA
+356 YVFINDNGVA
-366 SKVAVDIGDSDENN
+366 SKVAVDIGDADENN
-380 VEVTS
+380 VEITS
-385 GIKDGDEIICTNM
+385 GVKEGDEIICTNM

-413 NDASTQDGDKN
+413 DDTSIQDADKN

-430 N
+430 K

>member
-1 MKKAKKIVIYALLV
+1 MKKVRKIVIYALV
-15 VGLLVGTFT
+15 VAFLLAGTFI
-24 VKSISSNSKDDNVM
+24 VKFISSNSKTDNVM
-38 AADNKISVEVYKAE
+38 ASENKLSVEVYKAE

-58 KDTYKS
+58 GDTYKS
-64 TLEAYNQGIIS
+64 TLEAYEQGIIS
-75 SKISAKVTKVLVENG
+75 SKISAKVTKVVVENG

-98 IAILDDQDI
+98 IAVLDDQDI
-107 QNSIKTANAQLKV
+107 QNSIKTATAQLEV
-120 NEQQVNSAEQQLNSA
+120 NEKQVNSAEQQLNST
-135 QASLE
+135 QTSLE
-140 KLKINVDDAQRNYDI
+140 KLKINVDDAQRNYDRE
-155 QKTLFDAGAVSQS
+155 KALFDAGAVSQS
-168 EIDASEKVL
+168 ELDASEKAL

-187 QANIEISKASIETA
+187 QANIEISKASIESA

-218 LDNAVIKAPISG
+218 LNNVVIKAPISG
-230 FISDKNICV
+230 VISEKNVNV

-247 AIAKI
+247 VLAKI

-270 DIKTGKP
+270 DIKVGKP
-277 AEVILEDNDTVY
+277 AEVTLEDNNTVH

-306 FNCKIKIENNNKE
+306 FNCKIKMENSNKE
-319 LLPGEYAKVNFSD
+319 LLPGEYAKVNFSNTE
-332 SDGKNNNKVITI
+332 NNNKVITI
-344 PVSALAGSEGNY
+344 PVSSLAGSEGDY
-356 YVFVNNNGIA
+356 YVFINDNGVA
-366 SKVAVDIGDSDENN
+366 SKVSVDIGDADENN
-380 VEVTS
+380 VEIIS
-385 GIKDGDEIICTNM
+385 GVKEGDEIICTNM

-413 NDASTQDGDKN
+413 DDTSIQDADKN

-430 N
+430 K